1 MYICV
6 KVRLR
11 YQLES
16 LTDLLALFEIS
27 KIFKRGKYIYIYIYI
42 CIFRY
47 CTERESEGASS
58 EEKHDITKMFI

>member
-6 KVRLR
+6 KVRLG

-27 KIFKRGKYIYIYIYI
+27 KIFKRGKYILYIYVYSDIVQ
-42 CIFRY
+42 
-47 CTERESEGASS
+47 REKA
-58 EEKHDITKMFI
+58 KVLALKKNMI